1 MISTDYNL
9 FLIFLYNLHGFLI
22 GCSFYIGKASK
33 HWNWARVHMWKPR
46 AISCD
51 QSNVGFYVHNTSPCE
66 IIFKTLTTRNHLFLF
81 VLLQSKVF
89 FFLILFVFFFFSHI
103 FLWIS
108 SLLENPDGSHEVIF
122 SLSQLLVVGQFEFE
136 LFRCG

>member
-1 MISTDYNL
+1 MISTDYDL

-66 IIFKTLTTRNHLFLF
+66 IIFKTLKARNHLFLF

-89 FFLILFVFFFFSHI
+89 FFLILFFFFVFSYI
-103 FLWIS
+103 PLNQQPIRESWWVSWSYFLFESVACCRSIWVWI
-108 SLLENPDGSHEVIF
+108 I
-122 SLSQLLVVGQFEFE
+122 
-136 LFRCG
+136 